1 MDKPARR
8 RGEPAVTE
16 VFFILGA
23 LLVLVGLIYSIK
35 KSWATFDPLALAMLI
50 GIGFL
55 LVVVCERLRIL
66 VIDVAEIARHLEQIA
81 SRPEPEQRGGSG
93 ETPTAR

>member
-8 RGEPAVTE
+8 HGEPAVTE
-16 VFFILGA
+16 VFFVLGA
-23 LLVLVGLIYSIK
+23 LLVLVGLIYAIK
-35 KSWATFDPLALAMLI
+35 KSWPSFDPLALAMLI

-66 VIDVAEIARHLEQIA
+66 VGEVVRIGEHLERMA
-81 SRPEPEQRGGSG
+81 STPEHRGESG
-93 ETPTAR
+93 GTPTKG

>member
-23 LLVLVGLIYSIK
+23 LLVLIGLIYSIK

-66 VIDVAEIARHLEQIA
+66 VLQVARIAERLERMA
-81 SRPEPEQRGGSG
+81 TPAESRG
-93 ETPTAR
+93 ESAEMPTKG

>member
-1 MDKPARR
+1 MYKPARR
-8 RGEPAVTE
+8 RGEPAITE

-23 LLVLVGLIYSIK
+23 LMVLVGLIYSMK
-35 KSWATFDPLALAMLI
+35 KSWPSFDPLALAMLI

-66 VIDVAEIARHLEQIA
+66 VLEVARIGEHLERMA
-81 SRPEPEQRGGSG
+81 SPPEHRAESG
-93 ETPTAR
+93 ETPAKG